1 MPRGCVVGVSAEAG
15 GGVVPEGAYGIW
27 AGGIRVLGG
36 GLIVVRCSGPW
47 SSLVGF
53 ALGVCEIVGSNPTGP
68 TTIFSTPSRADV
80 L

>member
-1 MPRGCVVGVSAEAG
+1 MSLGWGV
-15 GGVVPEGAYGIW
+15 
-27 AGGIRVLGG
+27 RVLGG

-68 TTIFSTPSRADV
+68 TIHFTYTTNS
-80 L
+80 